1 MLQSI
6 IILCLAAQCLAQS
19 NQYLPPDEGYSYK
32 PPQVPFPSNPG
43 IVSQPPPSPPVGPPS
58 PSLPPPGPN
67 TPYPPASRPP
77 SGPGAPIA
85 GNAPVSGTSILRQ
98 AWNELLT
105 AVFLLLQWW
114 GEEWMVK
121 YCKWTK
127 SWYYQLPIQFYN
139 MYDRFCTQNSKNP
152 NQLQT
157 QISQYCLDH
166 WQRPPPPP
174 HYPIS

>member
-6 IILCLAAQCLAQS
+6 IVFCLAAQCLAQS

-85 GNAPVSGTSILRQ
+85 GNAPVSHTSILRQ
-98 AWNELLT
+98 AWNDLLT
-105 AVFLLLQWW
+105 ALFLLLQWW
-114 GEEWMVK
+114 RVKNEWLTTVNG
-121 YCKWTK
+121 K
-127 SWYYQLPIQFYN
+127 SLDTSNFQFNFKTCTIGFELKIVNTPISYRHKLTSFVLTTGK
-139 MYDRFCTQNSKNP
+139 DPS
-152 NQLQT
+152 
-157 QISQYCLDH
+157 
-166 WQRPPPPP
+166 
-174 HYPIS
+174 YPIS

>member
-1 MLQSI
+1 MCIFFAFYFNTLLLLIYLCCFMLQSI
-6 IILCLAAQCLAQS
+6 IVLCLAAQCLAQS

-98 AWNELLT
+98 AWNELLN
-105 AVFLLLQWW
+105 AVFLLLQ
-114 GEEWMVK
+114 
-121 YCKWTK
+121 
-127 SWYYQLPIQFYN
+127 
-139 MYDRFCTQNSKNP
+139 
-152 NQLQT
+152 
-157 QISQYCLDH
+157 
-166 WQRPPPPP
+166 
-174 HYPIS
+174 

>member
-6 IILCLAAQCLAQS
+6 IVLCLAAQCLAQS

-98 AWNELLT
+98 AWKKLLT
-105 AVFLLLQWW
+105 AVFVLLQWW
-114 GEEWMVK
+114 RVKNEWLTTVNGQSLD
-121 YCKWTK
+121 T
-127 SWYYQLPIQFYN
+127 SNFQFS
-139 MYDRFCTQNSKNP
+139 FITCTIGFVLKIVNTPTS
-152 NQLQT
+152 
-157 QISQYCLDH
+157 Y
-166 WQRPPPPP
+166 
-174 HYPIS
+174 